1 MLDFPGM
8 SFFCPWQDAT
18 QEICGRTGDT
28 KCVPGKPGCV
38 LFGKVVFAADE
49 PAPKPRPTRKPQAGK
64 DAATDNGGA
73 PPS

>member
-1 MLDFPGM
+1 M

-38 LFGKVVFAADE
+38 LFGKVVFADDE
-49 PAPKPRPTRKPQAGK
+49 PPPAPKQRRPRKA
-64 DAATDNGGA
+64 
-73 PPS
+73 

>member
-1 MLDFPGM
+1 M

-28 KCVPGKPGCV
+28 RCVPGKPGCV

-49 PAPKPRPTRKPQAGK
+49 PPPTPKPRRPRKPK
-64 DAATDNGGA
+64 ERTDEAAA
-73 PPS
+73 PSS